1 MLLLAFLLNLSL
13 SLALVANRA
22 SLSSRCVGV
31 TTHIHQTTAKLA
43 HPLSLSHP
51 LTIDSQYFI
60 KYHALSATAT
70 NTPSSS
76 AAPPSTGKRQTILAT
91 TILVLL
97 DIQVRSLFL
106 KYSIP
111 FPSSL
116 AGCGAPFASMIPL
129 NTFNEKW
136 GDGMYQVLNPGA
148 TLMAKWPPIFFVPS
162 LITLPLASGLGDVW
176 EWEVRSHLQ
185 YQYFTPSSSVA
196 FPVNLL
202 LSLQYCW
209 MSLLTSFSKYSLSSL
224 VGSSSRS

>member
-1 MLLLAFLLNLSL
+1 MLLLAFLLNFSL

-116 AGCGAPFASMIPL
+116 AGCGALFASMIL
-129 NTFNEKW
+129 INTFNEK
-136 GDGMYQVLNPGA
+136 DGLYQVLNPGA
-148 TLMAKWPPIFFVPS
+148 TLLAKWLPVFFVPS
-162 LITLPLASGLGDVW
+162 LITLPLASGLGNV
-176 EWEVRSHLQ
+176 WEVRSYLQ
-185 YQYFTPSSSVA
+185 YQYFTPSSFFTSL
-196 FPVNLL
+196 VNLL
-202 LSLQYCW
+202 ISFQYC
-209 MSLLTSFSKYSLSSL
+209 
-224 VGSSSRS
+224 